1 MAVPALLQVIAAVV
15 IVVLLLIVA
24 YIQYDKEKIQAL
36 RESGQLKKEIVI
48 FQGIKDFKTS
58 KDEVY
63 DTVDKSSGAYR
74 NMSNSVNQGS
84 GIEYSY
90 NFWLYLDQT
99 NLAAITGSPDDSAG
113 TTMTFDGGMNVVN
126 ASELSKSPIVLFM
139 RGDPNLYYYKS
150 SCGKNKLDILVKNP
164 IVKLEHGADVLSV
177 EFNTVGT
184 PDAVKNCD
192 NSIADSWEAAN
203 AFKVGI
209 KGIND
214 NPYLDKKWF
223 MVTIVIQETVPT
235 LSLASRYQTQCSIYI
250 NGVLKT
256 SQRVQGRIP
265 DIPTSTPVN
274 APVRQPT
281 GNFYVN
287 RRIKKGVTNS
297 ITYYSNEVTAE
308 SVLMMANLSYFNY
321 ALDEASINNLF
332 TAQFSRKP
340 APAGATS
347 LAVQF
352 DGDSGAD
359 VSTQFD
365 DSMPEIDYRA

>member
-74 NMSNSVNQGS
+74 NMSNSVNQES

-99 NLAAITGSPDDSAG
+99 NLVAITGSPDDPDG
-113 TTMTFDGGMNVVN
+113 TMTFDGGMSPVTT
-126 ASELSKSPIVLFM
+126 ELSKSPIILFM
-139 RGDPNLYYYKS
+139 RGDPNLYSYKS
-150 SCGKNKLDILVKNP
+150 SCNKNKLDILVKNP

-192 NSIADSWEAAN
+192 TSIADSWEAAN
-203 AFKVGI
+203 GFKVGI
-209 KGIND
+209 KGIHE

-235 LSLASRYQTQCSIYI
+235 LSLAARYQTQCSIYI
-250 NGVLKT
+250 NGALKT

-265 DIPTSTPVN
+265 DILTSTPVN

-287 RRIKKGVTNS
+287 RRIKKGTINS
-297 ITYYSNEVTAE
+297 PTYYSHDVTAE

-321 ALDEASINNLF
+321 ALDGPTINGLF

-340 APAGATS
+340 APAGASS
-347 LAVQF
+347 LMVQF